1 MTRIVS
7 LAIIFVALTE
17 FSVERARFD
26 LWIMT
31 AALVALLWNV
41 LGGPRRSRVH
51 SEKHDHTPRCR

>member
-7 LAIIFVALTE
+7 LAIIFAALTE
-17 FSVERARFD
+17 FGVERARFD

-41 LGGPRRSRVH
+41 LSRARRSRADVG
-51 SEKHDHTPRCR
+51 KHDHPARWR

>member
-7 LAIIFVALTE
+7 LAIIFAALTE
-17 FSVERARFD
+17 FGVERARFD

-41 LGGPRRSRVH
+41 LRARRSRADVG
-51 SEKHDHTPRCR
+51 KHDHPARWR